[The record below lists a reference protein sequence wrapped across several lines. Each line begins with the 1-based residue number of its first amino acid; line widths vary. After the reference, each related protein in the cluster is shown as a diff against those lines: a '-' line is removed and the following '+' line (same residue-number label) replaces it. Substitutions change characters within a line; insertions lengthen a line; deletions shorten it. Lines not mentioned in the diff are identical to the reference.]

1 MKTPAPSPQK
11 HKPGQ
16 AAPRSLASLYAAAP
30 CGSCRLPKREHLC
43 RTRLTDR
50 LFEKPCPDLL
60 TATRFP
66 LRALCRPVPGA
77 LLAEGQ
83 SRVEVL
89 FSVSKRSFKRAVR
102 RNRAKRQMR
111 EAYRLLRR
119 PLLEAAER
127 SGLHYSLAF
136 LWMGKEPVATA
147 QVARAMGEV
156 LSRLAEKLSG
166 SHLPGAAPEAGA
178 EAPAPAQPAPS
189 GETPCTP

>member
-1 MKTPAPSPQK
+1 MKTPASSPRI
-11 HKPGQ
+11 HKSGQ

-50 LFEKPCPDLL
+50 LFEKSCPDLL

-66 LRALCRPVPGA
+66 LRALCRPVPEA

-111 EAYRLLRR
+111 EAYRLQRR
-119 PLLEAAER
+119 PLLEAAGR

-136 LWMGKEPVATA
+136 IWLGKEPVSTA
-147 QVARAMGEV
+147 RVARAMDEIIN
-156 LSRLAEKLSG
+156 RFAEKLG
-166 SHLPGAAPEAGA
+166 SRPEADAAPEAGP
-178 EAPAPAQPAPS
+178 EAPAPAQPAPA
-189 GETPCTP
+189 GEMPCLP

>member
-1 MKTPAPSPQK
+1 MKTPASSPRI
-11 HKPGQ
+11 HKSGQ

-50 LFEKPCPDLL
+50 LFEKSCPDLL

-66 LRALCRPVPGA
+66 LRALCRPVPEA

-111 EAYRLLRR
+111 EAYRLNKYIVIDAVAGYNSERSADNRLSLNIALVWLSKEKFPTSEVEKKVRN
-119 PLLEAAER
+119 LLHRAAEK
-127 SGLHYSLAF
+127 YFLAD
-136 LWMGKEPVATA
+136 
-147 QVARAMGEV
+147 
-156 LSRLAEKLSG
+156 S
-166 SHLPGAAPEAGA
+166 AGA
-178 EAPAPAQPAPS
+178 LAGEAD
-189 GETPCTP
+189 G